1 MSKIRVVLQKNYEKY
16 KFLKVF
22 LIVYFTNYHDCLSL
36 RGMNE
41 EIKNTRL
48 EGSRLI

>member
-22 LIVYFTNYHDCLSL
+22 LIVYFTNYLRFIASL
-36 RGMNE
+36 WE
-41 EIKNTRL
+41 YEK
-48 EGSRLI
+48 